1 MIRYSYCPPINS
13 ELQMVASYYLQ
24 QTLKCS
30 TLLFNT
36 AVISSLFLYEIV
48 CYYYR
53 NYTRG
58 SRLTAVEEPLHS
70 NVALRHVCKALSLT
84 T

>member
-1 MIRYSYCPPINS
+1 
-13 ELQMVASYYLQ
+13 MVASYYLQ
-24 QTLKCS
+24 QTLECS

-36 AVISSLFLYEIV
+36 AETLSLFLYEIV

-58 SRLTAVEEPLHS
+58 SRLTAVTGS
-70 NVALRHVCKALSLT
+70 T
-84 T
+84 